1 MVVQG
6 LRIPLATQQ
15 HGFSCVLGR
24 RAVLQGSQAYG
35 PQAPSPRVPEPEL
48 RSRRGGRNE
57 KPSCCSEWA
66 AAARCDRR
74 KPVRSQK

>member
-35 PQAPSPRVPEPEL
+35 PQAPSPRVPEPAL
-48 RSRRGGRNE
+48 RSRRGR
-57 KPSCCSEWA
+57 CSEWA
-66 AAARCDRR
+66 VAAGCDWR